1 MESALDRMMRERRE
15 WRERNADFFRICAHR
30 DIKVS
35 ERCEAGWKNFSNAL
49 HREIVRQNSLGKPK
63 LAMERPDGSFEVQ
76 RMGKLSSLLMIGVD
90 RQNARIRY
98 RSLMH
103 EGSAIIR
110 QEGEMEAAFWGS
122 LLLVDPDGR
131 MLRLSYE
138 KAAQFLLQP
147 IVES

>member
-30 DIKVS
+30 DTKVN
-35 ERCEAGWKNFSNAL
+35 ERCEAGWRNFSNAL

-76 RMGKLSSLLMIGVD
+76 RMGKLSSLLMIAID
-90 RQNARIRY
+90 RQNARIRF

-103 EGSAIIR
+103 EGSAIVG
-110 QEGEMEAAFWGS
+110 QEGEMAAAFWGS
-122 LLLVDPDGR
+122 LLMVDRDGH
-131 MLRLSYE
+131 MMRLSYE
-138 KAAQFLLQP
+138 KAAQFLLRP